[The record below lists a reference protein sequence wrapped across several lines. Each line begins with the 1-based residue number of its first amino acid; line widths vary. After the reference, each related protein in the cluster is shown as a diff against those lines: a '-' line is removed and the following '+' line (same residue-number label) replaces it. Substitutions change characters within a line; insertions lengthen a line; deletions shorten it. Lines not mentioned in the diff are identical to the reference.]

1 MSTTALT
8 VVTVAIL
15 SGGLS
20 TALAAALY
28 RRRLAAASMF
38 AAAEFAV
45 LHITLVMSAWKEA
58 AEEVPYPGASSLPTA
73 VYDAPAWAAVV
84 FLITGTV
91 LAVIQWR
98 HRKAAEKALAK
109 ALMDYFGLN
118 EDTKPEKSEED

>member
-1 MSTTALT
+1 
-8 VVTVAIL
+8 
-15 SGGLS
+15 
-20 TALAAALY
+20 
-28 RRRLAAASMF
+28 MF

-98 HRKAAEKALAK
+98 RRKAAEKALAK